1 MRDGEVKARSECRGR
16 DRAGFHQSGATAQI
30 LELAMK
36 ILKADRRD
44 RKRGTIVYDDDGI
57 LGDGVVKMLQRD
69 GHEVTVT
76 PSEQEARGLAC
87 SGRFDLVIVDLSA
100 AS

>member
-1 MRDGEVKARSECRGR
+1 MEIS
-16 DRAGFHQSGATAQI
+16 
-30 LELAMK
+30 
-36 ILKADRRD
+36 KADRGH

-57 LGDGVVKMLQRD
+57 LGDSVVKMLKRD

-100 AS
+100 SG